1 MGLVRAFYGYD
12 RGKLFMGRYDKMLVV
27 HIFGGSVIA
36 KSPSGTHLEVDN
48 SPLGYLRLIKAIDF
62 SKFEFFVVGNFIR
75 NFYMGYNIKEFHKE
89 LKIRLG
95 IG

>member
-1 MGLVRAFYGYD
+1 
-12 RGKLFMGRYDKMLVV
+12 MGRYDKMLVV

-48 SPLGYLRLIKAIDF
+48 SPLGYIRLVKAIDF
-62 SKFEFFVVGNFIR
+62 SEFEFFVVDNYIR
-75 NFYMGYNIKEFHKE
+75 TFYMGYSIEEFHKQ

-95 IG
+95 IE

>member
-1 MGLVRAFYGYD
+1 MGLVRAFYGYV
-12 RGKLFMGRYDKMLVV
+12 RGKFMSRYDKMLVV

-89 LKIRLG
+89 LKIKLG

>member
-1 MGLVRAFYGYD
+1 MG
-12 RGKLFMGRYDKMLVV
+12 KYDKMLVV

-48 SPLGYLRLIKAIDF
+48 NPLGYIRLVKAIDF
-62 SKFEFFVVGNFIR
+62 SEFEFFVVDNYIR
-75 NFYMGYNIKEFHKE
+75 TFYMGYNIAEFHKQ

-95 IG
+95 IE